1 MALPQQLKTARMT
14 NATLGSQIDDN
25 VGALEQALAD
35 ILGAPVNTDITNAI
49 AEIVAAGL
57 KSLYYQDAA
66 ADPTVNGQ
74 VRRNGTAL
82 KYHDGTRVRE
92 LTQVWVPAGV
102 IVPYGG
108 SVAPTGYLLCDG
120 LPRIR
125 ANYPDLAVPFH
136 ARWRHFVVGV
146 RWQVRSSTFRNPA
159 GHDDIPV
166 VRTTTAISG
175 ELHLVVLLFMQ
186 RTEYGHQGFPR
197 LQPSPAT
204 AMP

>member
-125 ANYPDLAVPFH
+125 ANYPDLFA
-136 ARWRHFVVGV
+136 AIG
-146 RWQVRSSTFRNPA
+146 TAYGA
-159 GHDDIPV
+159 GDG
-166 VRTTTAISG
+166 TTTFNVPN
-175 ELHLVVLLFMQ
+175 LVGRAVIGLDAGQ
-186 RTEYGHQGFPR
+186 TEFNALG
-197 LQPSPAT
+197 
-204 AMP
+204 